1 MSVSGQT
8 QREINTLLKKQTQE
22 GGALRVVA
30 ARPVDGRSEEANR
43 LLNQSQCNTCVYIYM
58 YPTSGFA
65 VTVIVAP
72 SFPSLFPTTISHSC
86 HHTCV

>member
-1 MSVSGQT
+1 MFTFVNFLHVFRLLEINGMSVSGQT

-43 LLNQSQCNTCVYIYM
+43 LLNQSQCNTCVYIY
-58 YPTSGFA
+58 
-65 VTVIVAP
+65 
-72 SFPSLFPTTISHSC
+72 
-86 HHTCV
+86 TCTQPLVLLSQL